1 MCVHVPT
8 RRPPSCWLTHPAATL
23 VRCVYVI
30 MFACFV
36 SLALLLSDI
45 SSFFHL
51 CIVTFSF
58 SSSLY
63 SLVHVSFFS
72 FSFSFYSL
80 VYFSFFIFFFVL
92 FTCAFFSFSFFVLFT
107 CAFFSFSFYLFFC
120 SWLSLHSSLHQYR
133 KFYPGC
139 RGSIT
144 GLPIPRVAKGSSPV
158 DERQLASLGLVKVIL
173 RLLTVCAE
181 HFF

>member
-1 MCVHVPT
+1 MLLC
-8 RRPPSCWLTHPAATL
+8 LL
-23 VRCVYVI
+23 VLFHLPFYYLIFLLFFTC
-30 MFACFV
+30 
-36 SLALLLSDI
+36 ALLLFHFLLRYIHWCMFPLFHFLFRFIHLCISPF
-45 SSFFHL
+45 SSFFRFIHL
-51 CIVTFSF
+51 CI
-58 SSSLY
+58 
-63 SLVHVSFFS
+63 
-72 FSFSFYSL
+72 
-80 VYFSFFIFFFVL
+80 
-92 FTCAFFSFSFFVLFT
+92 FSFSFFVLFT